1 MSGSEEKSDA
11 ALSVLQGIVMG
22 KSGKKNCKNRAAIV
36 Y

>member
-1 MSGSEEKSDA
+1 MSGSEKKSGA
-11 ALSVLQGIVMG
+11 ALSILQRFVMG